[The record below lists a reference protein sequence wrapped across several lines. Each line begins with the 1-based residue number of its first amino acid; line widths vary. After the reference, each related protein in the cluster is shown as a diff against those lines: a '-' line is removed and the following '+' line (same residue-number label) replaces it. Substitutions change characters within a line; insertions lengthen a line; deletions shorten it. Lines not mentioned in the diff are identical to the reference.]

1 MHFEIRHIFCSFIKC
16 KFQQRYRYKPFIK
29 IYKYQT
35 MLKKLPL
42 IFFILLFAM
51 CKSKKNVTDATKI
64 EEKEKTEKIYYTE
77 QTRNDFRS
85 VSEKVQKKFL
95 KDYKADTPEYAIL
108 FFTQGFNGEKLE
120 VKNEEEVI
128 FTDHVTTDK
137 TTGLAKNMRINRNL
151 DTEIYDRETKKKIY
165 VKAEKASKHK
175 FVYIMKDTNGE
186 QPYKITYS
194 DKLRPAK

>member
-1 MHFEIRHIFCSFIKC
+1 
-16 KFQQRYRYKPFIK
+16 
-29 IYKYQT
+29 

-42 IFFILLFAM
+42 IFLVLLFTM
-51 CKSKKNVTDATKI
+51 CKSKKNATDSSKV

-108 FFTQGFNGEKLE
+108 FFTKGFNGEKIE
-120 VKNEEEVI
+120 VRNDEEIIFVDAVI
-128 FTDHVTTDK
+128 TDK
-137 TTGLAKNMRINRNL
+137 TTGLAKNMRINVTM
-151 DTEIYDRETKKKIY
+151 DTEIYDKETKKKIY
-165 VKAEKASKHK
+165 VKSENVGKHK
-175 FVYIMKDTNGE
+175 FIYIMKDTSGE
-186 QPYKITYS
+186 KPYKITYS